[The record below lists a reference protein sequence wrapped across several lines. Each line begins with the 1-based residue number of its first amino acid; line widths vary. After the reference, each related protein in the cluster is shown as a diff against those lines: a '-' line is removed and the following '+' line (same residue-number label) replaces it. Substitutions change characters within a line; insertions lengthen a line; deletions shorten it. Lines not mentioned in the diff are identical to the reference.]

1 MFDFIF
7 RRNNPTNAW
16 ERRPN
21 LNLSADLSTPAFG
34 GVTVGSPF
42 EQLSYL
48 GRSDNAEIERIDY
61 LDLGILFD
69 REPDGT
75 FSGYTL
81 FFSDEFFKPY
91 VGTITIAGI
100 SVAAKDIPGAL
111 GEAYCVDTDEHET
124 IHFYEFGTHEIQ
136 YVRALD
142 GSLNEVILTTLPMLA
157 DPVQREH
164 FGVTKAWPWP

>member
-16 ERRPN
+16 ERQPN
-21 LNLSADLSTPAFG
+21 LNLSADLSTPAFS

-48 GRSDNAEIERIDY
+48 GRSDNAEVERIDY

-69 REPDGT
+69 RESDGT

-91 VGTITIAGI
+91 VGTITIAGV
-100 SVAAKDIPGAL
+100 SVAAKDIPATL
-111 GEAYCVDTDEHET
+111 GEAHWVDTDEFET
-124 IHFYEFGTHEIQ
+124 TQFYQFGTYEIQ
-136 YVRALD
+136 YVLAFD
-142 GSLNEVILTTLPMLA
+142 GGLNEVRLTTF
-157 DPVQREH
+157 QN
-164 FGVTKAWPWP
+164 

>member
-7 RRNNPTNAW
+7 RRSNPTNAW
-16 ERRPN
+16 ERQSN
-21 LNLSADLSTPAFG
+21 LSLSADLSTPAFN
-34 GVTVGSPF
+34 GVTVGSSF
-42 EQLSYL
+42 EQLSCL

-91 VGTITIAGI
+91 RGTITIAGV
-100 SVAAKDIPGAL
+100 SVAVKDVPDAL
-111 GEAYCVDTDEHET
+111 GEA
-124 IHFYEFGTHEIQ
+124 
-136 YVRALD
+136 
-142 GSLNEVILTTLPMLA
+142 
-157 DPVQREH
+157 
-164 FGVTKAWPWP
+164 

>member
-21 LNLSADLSTPAFG
+21 LNLSADLSTPAFS

-48 GRSDNAEIERIDY
+48 GRSDNAEVERIDY

-69 REPDGT
+69 RESDGT

-91 VGTITIAGI
+91 VGTITIAGV
-100 SVAAKDIPGAL
+100 SVAAKDIPATL
-111 GEAYCVDTDEHET
+111 GEAHWVDTDEFET
-124 IHFYEFGTHEIQ
+124 TQFYQFGTHEIQ
-136 YVRALD
+136 YVLAFD
-142 GSLNEVILTTLPMLA
+142 GGLNEVRLTTF
-157 DPVQREH
+157 QN
-164 FGVTKAWPWP
+164 

>member
-48 GRSDNAEIERIDY
+48 GRSDNAEVERIDY

-111 GEAYCVDTDEHET
+111 GEAYWVDTDEDEKT
-124 IHFYEFGTHEIQ
+124 HFYEFGTHEILCMF
-136 YVRALD
+136 ALD
-142 GSLNEVILTTLPMLA
+142 GSINEIVLTTFPVLA
-157 DPVQREH
+157 DPVQRERY
-164 FGVTKAWPWP
+164 GVTKAWP

>member
-21 LNLSADLSTPAFG
+21 LDLSADLSTPAFG
-34 GVTVGSPF
+34 GITVGSPF
-42 EQLSYL
+42 EQLSCL
-48 GRSDNAEIERIDY
+48 GRSDNAETERIDY

-69 REPDGT
+69 RESNGT

-91 VGTITIAGI
+91 VGPITIAGV
-100 SVAAKDIPGAL
+100 SVAAKDIPDVL
-111 GEAYCVDTDEHET
+111 GEAYWSDTDECET

-136 YVRALD
+136 CGLALD
-142 GSLNEVILTTLPMLA
+142 GSIKEVILTTSPLMA
-157 DPVQREH
+157 DPVQRERY
-164 FGVTKAWPWP
+164 GVTRDWP

>member
-16 ERRPN
+16 ERQPD
-21 LNLSADLSTPAFG
+21 LNLSADLSTPAFS

-48 GRSDNAEIERIDY
+48 GRSDNAEVERIDY

-69 REPDGT
+69 RESDGT

-91 VGTITIAGI
+91 VGTITIAGV
-100 SVAAKDIPGAL
+100 SVAAKDIPATL
-111 GEAYCVDTDEHET
+111 GEAHWVDTDEFET
-124 IHFYEFGTHEIQ
+124 TQFYQFGTYEIQ
-136 YVRALD
+136 YVLAFD
-142 GSLNEVILTTLPMLA
+142 GGLNEVRLTTF
-157 DPVQREH
+157 QN
-164 FGVTKAWPWP
+164 

>member
-16 ERRPN
+16 ERRPD
-21 LNLSADLSTPAFG
+21 LDLSADLSTPAFG
-34 GVTVGSPF
+34 GITVGSPF

-48 GRSDNAEIERIDY
+48 GRSDNAEVERIDY
-61 LDLGILFD
+61 LDLGILFE
-69 REPDGT
+69 RESDGT

-91 VGTITIAGI
+91 VGKITVAGV
-100 SVAAKDIPGAL
+100 SVAAKDIPDAL
-111 GEAYCVDTDEHET
+111 GEAYWVDTDEYEK
-124 IHFYEFGTHEIQ
+124 IHFYEFGTHEVE
-136 YVRALD
+136 YVLALD
-142 GSLNEVILTTLPMLA
+142 GGLNEVRLTTFPVLA

>member
-34 GVTVGSPF
+34 GITVGSPF

-48 GRSDNAEIERIDY
+48 GRSDNREVERIDY

-69 REPDGT
+69 RESDGT
-75 FSGYTL
+75 FSGYAL

-91 VGTITIAGI
+91 LGKITIAGV
-100 SVAAKDIPGAL
+100 SVTAKDIPDAL
-111 GEAYCVDTDEHET
+111 GEAYCVDTDEDET
-124 IHFYEFGTHEIQ
+124 IHFYEFGTHEILCEF
-136 YVRALD
+136 ALD
-142 GSLNEVILTTLPMLA
+142 GSLNEVTLTTFPMLA
-157 DPVQREH
+157 DPVQRDRY
-164 FGVTKAWPWP
+164 GVTKAWPWP